1 MVIVDSLG
9 SVVAMTKLRGTKA
22 VPVTDHDLFEML
34 SEHDPAFAVLEK
46 VHAMP
51 RQGVSSSFK
60 FGDSFGTCRT
70 LLSCARVP
78 YELVTPQRWQ
88 KSMGCRTGGDK
99 RISRDA
105 AQRLHP
111 RIRVTHWNADAL
123 LLAEYARRLHNS
135 RKI

>member
-34 SEHDPAFAVLEK
+34 SEHDPA
-46 VHAMP
+46 
-51 RQGVSSSFK
+51 
-60 FGDSFGTCRT
+60 GTCRT